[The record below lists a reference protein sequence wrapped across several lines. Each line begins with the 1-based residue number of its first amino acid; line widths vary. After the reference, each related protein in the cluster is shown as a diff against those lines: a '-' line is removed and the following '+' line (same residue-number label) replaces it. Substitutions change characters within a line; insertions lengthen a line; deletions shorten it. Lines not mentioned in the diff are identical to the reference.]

1 VYTAFHFHNF
11 FTDPDSIRF
20 KYFTYG
26 HPNDMAYELKLD
38 ELSEDLALMV
48 HCVRNEEP
56 DLKKDVPPYK
66 RVEGGFENLDPFT
79 PIYFKDSDYR
89 KRKQEYI
96 RNMIVSDEIKRN
108 KRVYEN
114 RIRKKKKKIEE

>member
-1 VYTAFHFHNF
+1 
-11 FTDPDSIRF
+11 
-20 KYFTYG
+20 
-26 HPNDMAYELKLD
+26 MAYELKLD

-56 DLKKDVPPYK
+56 DLRKDDPPYK

-114 RIRKKKKKIEE
+114 RIRKKEKNNGRVLEEKISKKGENKYPVLNNIAINNTDM